1 MAVDEVVRGTKIMV
15 DRDLINDLLRR
26 GSTLVIDL
34 KLKFSC
40 LIAKRF
46 SARISDSEPE
56 GDYITF
62 EDNGVKIFVSFKP
75 VGSRFC
81 GGENPFEEFDMPVK
95 DPLKLFPKWIKVK
108 KDLTGDFGYA

>member
-1 MAVDEVVRGTKIMV
+1 MAVSEALKEAEL
-15 DRDLINDLLRR
+15 LIDSGLLERLRR
-26 GSTLVIDL
+26 EGMNLIIDL

-56 GDYITF
+56 GDYIEF
-62 EDNGVKIFVSFKP
+62 EKDDVRVFINFRT

-81 GGENPFEEFDMPVK
+81 GGDRVFEEFEMPVK
-95 DPLKLFPKWIKVK
+95 DPLKFFPKWIKVK
-108 KDLTGDFGYA
+108 RDLTGDFGYI